1 MLQILELESKWFKS
15 KWFKSKWFMC
25 YDGKLKSYN
34 WVSLGLVFS
43 GNKQESFQQ
52 KFMLVFKIEKISD
65 IFSHFQMFV
74 YFVLKD
80 I

>member
-1 MLQILELESKWFKS
+1 
-15 KWFKSKWFMC
+15 MC
-25 YDGKLKSYN
+25 YDGKYYGKYDGKYYGKLKSYN
-34 WVSLGLVFS
+34 SISLGLVFT

-52 KFMLVFKIEKISD
+52 KFMLVLKIEKISD

>member
-1 MLQILELESKWFKS
+1 
-15 KWFKSKWFMC
+15 MC
-25 YDGKLKSYN
+25 YNSKLKSYN
-34 WVSLGLVFS
+34 SVLLGFVFS

-52 KFMLVFKIEKISD
+52 KFMFVLKIEKISD